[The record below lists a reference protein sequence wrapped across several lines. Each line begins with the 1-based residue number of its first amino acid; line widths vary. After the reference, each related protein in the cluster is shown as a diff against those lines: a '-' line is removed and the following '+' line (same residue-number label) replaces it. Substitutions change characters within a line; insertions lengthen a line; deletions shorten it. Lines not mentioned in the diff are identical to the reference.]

1 MYGLSHSNHHTEF
14 MTKLMTEEKTKF
26 AEMVAEV
33 KTHVDAGLTRLTQ
46 VRKMRTLKKKVTP
59 EQLTVGMTV

>member
-14 MTKLMTEEKTKF
+14 MTKFTTEEKTKL
-26 AEMVAEV
+26 AETVAEV

>member
-14 MTKLMTEEKTKF
+14 MTKFMTEEKTKL

-46 VRKMRTLKKKVTP
+46 VRKMRTLQKKVTP